1 MTDSSYSGQ
10 TRTLAATFEGRG
22 KAQKAAD
29 LLSRNLRDAK
39 VEITSKRQDQSV
51 QYAEMR
57 DELEG
62 VVASPVLGSAVT
74 KSQAQGGSAGM
85 LLIGGIATALGLII
99 GFLVNGAP
107 GSEISWQRWLMTWA
121 VVPAIAGGTLGLLA
135 GGLLKQRYAP
145 SKNDEAAPREASP
158 GAGLESSEET
168 VVEIATSDENEL
180 ERAFD
185 ILRDL
190 SPARLDQFDAEG
202 KVVATRDLGGKASN

>member
-1 MTDSSYSGQ
+1 MTDSSDGAHTHS
-10 TRTLAATFEGRG
+10 LAATFEGRG

-29 LLSRNLRDAK
+29 LLSRNLKDAK
-39 VEITSKRQDQSV
+39 VEIASKRDDRSV

-74 KSQAQGGSAGM
+74 KSQAQGGTIGT
-85 LLIGGIATALGLII
+85 LLIGGVATALGLLI

-107 GSEISWQRWLMTWA
+107 GSEISWQRWFMTWA
-121 VVPAIAGGTLGLLA
+121 LIPAIAGGTFGILA
-135 GGLLKQRYAP
+135 GAMLKQRYRPSENDSAP
-145 SKNDEAAPREASP
+145 ENEAQP
-158 GAGLESSEET
+158 GAGIESEEET
-168 VVEIATSDENEL
+168 VVEIATNDENEL

-190 SPARLDQFDAEG
+190 SPARLDQFDSEG
-202 KVVATRDLGGKASN
+202 KVVATRDLGRRASS

>member
-1 MTDSSYSGQ
+1 MTDSSYGAHTHS
-10 TRTLAATFEGRG
+10 LAATFDGRG

-29 LLSRNLRDAK
+29 LLQRNLRDAT
-39 VEITSKRQDQSV
+39 VEITSKPDDRKV

-74 KSQAQGGSAGM
+74 KSQAQGATAGVM
-85 LLIGGIATALGLII
+85 LIGGIAVALGLVI
-99 GFLVNGAP
+99 GFMVHGAP
-107 GSEISWQRWLMTWA
+107 GSEVSIARWIMLW
-121 VVPAIAGGTLGLLA
+121 VLVPAFAGGTLGLLA
-135 GGLLKQRYAP
+135 GGMLKQRYAP
-145 SKNDEAAPREASP
+145 SDKDAAPDYEASP
-158 GAGLESSEET
+158 DAGIESREET
-168 VVEIATSDENEL
+168 VVEIATSDETEL

>member
-1 MTDSSYSGQ
+1 MTDSSYGAHTHS
-10 TRTLAATFEGRG
+10 LAATFDGSG

-29 LLSRNLRDAK
+29 LLKRNLKDAT
-39 VEITSKRQDQSV
+39 VEITSKPDDRNV

-74 KSQAQGGSAGM
+74 KSQAQGATAGV
-85 LLIGGIATALGLII
+85 LLIGGAAVALGLII
-99 GFLVNGAP
+99 GFMVHGAP
-107 GSEISWQRWLMTWA
+107 GSEVSVARWVLMWFLT
-121 VVPAIAGGTLGLLA
+121 PAIAGGTLGLLA
-135 GGLLKQRYAP
+135 GGMLKQRYAP
-145 SKNDEAAPREASP
+145 SDKDSAPDFEASAD
-158 GAGLESSEET
+158 AGIESPETT
-168 VVEIATSDENEL
+168 VVEIATSDEAEL

-190 SPARLDQFDAEG
+190 APDRLDQFDAEG

>member
-1 MTDSSYSGQ
+1 MTDSAYGGQ
-10 TRTLAATFEGRG
+10 TQTLAATFEGRG

-29 LLSRNLRDAK
+29 LLSRNLRDAR
-39 VEITSKRQDQSV
+39 VEITSKREDRGV

-74 KSQAQGGSAGM
+74 KSQAQGGSAGAF
-85 LLIGGIATALGLII
+85 LIGGIAVALGVLL
-99 GFLVNGAP
+99 GFIVNGAP
-107 GSEISWQRWLMTWA
+107 GSEVSWQRWLMTWA

-135 GGLLKQRYAP
+135 GGLLKQRFAP
-145 SKNDEAAPREASP
+145 SKNDEAAPREAAP
-158 GAGLESSEET
+158 EAGLESDEET

-190 SPARLDQFDAEG
+190 SPARLDQFDADG
-202 KVVATRDLGGKASN
+202 KVVSTRDLGGRASS

>member
-1 MTDSSYSGQ
+1 MTESAYGGQ
-10 TRTLAATFEGRG
+10 TQTLAATFDGRG

-29 LLSRNLRDAK
+29 LLSRNLRDAR

-74 KSQAQGGSAGM
+74 KSQAQGGSAGAF
-85 LLIGGIATALGLII
+85 LIGGIAVALGLLI
-99 GFLVNGAP
+99 GFMVNGAP
-107 GSEISWQRWLMTWA
+107 GSEVSWQRWLMLWA

-135 GGLLKQRYAP
+135 GGLLKQRFAP
-145 SKNDEAAPREASP
+145 SKNDEAPPREASP

-202 KVVATRDLGGKASN
+202 KVVSTRDLAGRASN